1 MQILFA
7 TLDPPNPP
15 IPGNVGHFCVV
26 GVNLKKERFE
36 LLDSLRGENDPD
48 AQRVFYTMA
57 SRIKKLWREATNSKG
72 ESFEPKSIDHF
83 EMHYMKMPK
92 QKTA

>member
-7 TLDPPNPP
+7 TFDPPNPP
-15 IPGNVGHFCVV
+15 TPGNVGHFCLV
-26 GVNLKKERFE
+26 GVNLKLQRFE
-36 LLDSLRGENDPD
+36 LLDSLREDNDPD

-57 SRIKKLWREATNSKG
+57 GRIKKLWREATNDKG

-83 EMHYMKMPK
+83 ENHYVRTPK
-92 QKTA
+92 QQTP